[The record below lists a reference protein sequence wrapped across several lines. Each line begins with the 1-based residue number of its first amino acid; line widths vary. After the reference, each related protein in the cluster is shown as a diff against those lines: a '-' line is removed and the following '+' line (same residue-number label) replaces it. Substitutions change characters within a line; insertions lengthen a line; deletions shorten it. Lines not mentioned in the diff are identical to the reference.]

1 MWGGIHG
8 AWLSLERARGRRG
21 LAASLPAPLQTAATF
36 LIVALAWVFF
46 RATDLGAALRYLG
59 NLAGVGPVG
68 EGAALVGGV
77 VQQPYYLLCLASAA
91 GVVWLAPQSWDFTR
105 RLGPARVAWAL
116 ALLWISCAVLFAQTY
131 NPFIY
136 FMF

>member
-1 MWGGIHG
+1 M
-8 AWLSLERARGRRG
+8 
-21 LAASLPAPLQTAATF
+21 
-36 LIVALAWVFF
+36 FF
-46 RATDLGAALRYLG
+46 RATDLRAALRYLG

-77 VQQPYYLLCLASAA
+77 VQQPYYLLCLATAA
-91 GVVWLAPQSWDFTR
+91 GVVWLAPPSWDFTR
-105 RLGPARVAWAL
+105 RLDGPRAAWAL
-116 ALLWISCAVLFAQTY
+116 ALLWLSCATLFAQTY